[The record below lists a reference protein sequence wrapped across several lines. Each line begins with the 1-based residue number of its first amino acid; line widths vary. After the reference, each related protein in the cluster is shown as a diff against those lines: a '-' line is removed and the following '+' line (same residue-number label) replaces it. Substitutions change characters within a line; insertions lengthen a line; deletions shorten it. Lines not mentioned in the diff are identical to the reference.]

1 MEGLQGREGVVS
13 DVEGMLRVAASFYRE
28 LFSGKGCVDP
38 AAGGFLEGLTA
49 VLKEKE
55 SLGLEGPLSLQEVE
69 SALFSLKKG
78 TAPGGDGLPVE
89 FYRAFWPLVGVELV
103 EVYQES
109 LGKGELPPTMRTGL
123 VTLLYKK
130 GKKED
135 LANWR
140 PITLLTTDY
149 KVLAKVITERLK
161 SVVGLVVH
169 PDQTCGVP
177 GRSGSWNLALVRD
190 SISWVEQRQLPLGI
204 LSLDQEKAFD
214 RVSHAFLMSVLER
227 LKFGPLFRAWI
238 RLLYT
243 RVKSRIGV
251 NGFYS
256 ELVEQRGGV
265 RQGCPL
271 SPLLYILS
279 LEPLVVALRSAPAL
293 TGLHLPG
300 GRGVSAKV
308 VAYADDMTLFLTS
321 EQDFVVADRILQE
334 FCKVSE

>member
-149 KVLAKVITERLK
+149 KVLAKVIT
-161 SVVGLVVH
+161 VM
-169 PDQTCGVP
+169 QF
-177 GRSGSWNLALVRD
+177 NMALLFQLRELFIKY
-190 SISWVEQRQLPLGI
+190 SIL
-204 LSLDQEKAFD
+204 LD
-214 RVSHAFLMSVLER
+214 
-227 LKFGPLFRAWI
+227 
-238 RLLYT
+238 
-243 RVKSRIGV
+243 
-251 NGFYS
+251 
-256 ELVEQRGGV
+256 
-265 RQGCPL
+265 
-271 SPLLYILS
+271 
-279 LEPLVVALRSAPAL
+279 
-293 TGLHLPG
+293 
-300 GRGVSAKV
+300 
-308 VAYADDMTLFLTS
+308 
-321 EQDFVVADRILQE
+321 
-334 FCKVSE
+334 